1 MAYEVTVTTP
11 MKQCE
16 RISRSLGLLAGKCN
30 VTTYNTTLV
39 EITAITKYFV
49 TGNVSG
55 FTKGIIAV
63 IPTGVSDNG
72 HTFEW
77 DYTTGAFKCY
87 KPTAAT
93 TGSLTI
99 IDSTGGTAVELV
111 GGKLAATAASTT
123 VSLTPMVAAAADEAA
138 DDTDC
143 GEVGFIAIGF
153 VR

>member
-30 VTTYNTTLV
+30 VTTYNQTLA

-63 IPTGVSDNG
+63 VPTGVSDNG

-87 KPTAAT
+87 KPTNISVDSTLGGQTLLWTSGDTALHAT
-93 TGSLTI
+93 SAVGSL
-99 IDSTGGTAVELV
+99 
-111 GGKLAATAASTT
+111 
-123 VSLTPMVAAAADEAA
+123 VAEAA
-138 DDTDC
+138 EAANDTDC